1 MCAFGRRGGESS
13 GHRVCWRVEE
23 KGRIVEAS
31 NKLAIAG
38 LFFLAVSIAS
48 VALLVSDYIFER
60 ATSIATTTAL
70 GALLAVLWYV
80 FPVASRR
87 RRAR

>member
-1 MCAFGRRGGESS
+1 M
-13 GHRVCWRVEE
+13 CWRVEE